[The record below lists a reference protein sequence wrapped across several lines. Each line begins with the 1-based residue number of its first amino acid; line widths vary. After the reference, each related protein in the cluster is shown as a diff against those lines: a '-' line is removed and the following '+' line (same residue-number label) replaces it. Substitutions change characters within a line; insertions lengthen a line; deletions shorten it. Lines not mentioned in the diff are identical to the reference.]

1 MQLGGEARDE
11 ARDIWHGSALVT
23 CTCSPVKLLGL
34 LKFGGTPRYNDA
46 RRCHPSGWHS
56 QGAPAAIACSAVT
69 SPRIFSKAL
78 KSPGVSPTSSNW
90 NDRSVVPRRIK
101 NVFQFAAIKASYRSL
116 MQIKRAHA
124 ISNTIRNG
132 THLPVAEDCGLA
144 CSLLP
149 NTAMLAIS
157 REMEMARTN
166 LGSMSVDALLTLRDD
181 VEKALSGRA
190 KELKHQLSMLGHK
203 LGRKTRVRGSSLKG
217 RKVAVK
223 YRDKS
228 GNTWAGRGA
237 QPVWLRERL
246 KGGGKLEDFA
256 VQKTAASRKASPRKT
271 KRARRGKR

>member
-1 MQLGGEARDE
+1 MQLGGE

-23 CTCSPVKLLGL
+23 CTCNPVKLLGL

-46 RRCHPSGWHS
+46 RRCHPSGRHS

-69 SPRIFSKAL
+69 APRI
-78 KSPGVSPTSSNW
+78 
-90 NDRSVVPRRIK
+90 
-101 NVFQFAAIKASYRSL
+101 
-116 MQIKRAHA
+116 
-124 ISNTIRNG
+124 
-132 THLPVAEDCGLA
+132 
-144 CSLLP
+144 
-149 NTAMLAIS
+149 
-157 REMEMARTN
+157 
-166 LGSMSVDALLTLRDD
+166 VDALLTLRDD

-203 LGRKTRVRGSSLKG
+203 LGHKTRVRGSSLKG

-271 KRARRGKR
+271 KRAHRGKR